1 MFRGMFLNTVVWAAD
16 RILHTLHAFVW
27 KSDGPQ
33 FGALC
38 NFRNSWWQEIKAVQL
53 EDSLIEGEG
62 EMDVSDSEEE
72 PQRKKARNQL
82 DGNQEDVERLQSLKE
97 ENDSLRC
104 QLEAYKN
111 EVRANASRFRVEATL
126 ESFSKRF

>member
-1 MFRGMFLNTVVWAAD
+1 M
-16 RILHTLHAFVW
+16 
-27 KSDGPQ
+27 
-33 FGALC
+33 
-38 NFRNSWWQEIKAVQL
+38 QEIKAVQL

-72 PQRKKARNQL
+72 PQHKKTRNQS
-82 DGNQEDVERLQSLKE
+82 DGNEDIERLQSLKE

-111 EVRANASRFRVEATL
+111 EVRISNASLLLHSQVRKMSNL
-126 ESFSKRF
+126 

>member
-1 MFRGMFLNTVVWAAD
+1 MHLCEKTTFAPPE
-16 RILHTLHAFVW
+16 HFVI
-27 KSDGPQ
+27 S
-33 FGALC
+33 
-38 NFRNSWWQEIKAVQL
+38 RSVRSIWQEIKAVQL

-72 PQRKKARNQL
+72 PQRKKSRIQT
-82 DGNQEDVERLQSLKE
+82 DGNEDVEKLQSLKE

-111 EVRANASRFRVEATL
+111 EVRAIKHLATRWIEAMREIFL
-126 ESFSKRF
+126 NYSNFPRRWIFWSQKRKRS

>member
-1 MFRGMFLNTVVWAAD
+1 MPLLERQIGNYILCMHLCEKATAMVWQ
-16 RILHTLHAFVW
+16 HFVIFAI
-27 KSDGPQ
+27 GN
-33 FGALC
+33 G
-38 NFRNSWWQEIKAVQL
+38 QEIKAVQL

-72 PQRKKARNQL
+72 PQRKKTRNQL

-111 EVRANASRFRVEATL
+111 EVCINAN
-126 ESFSKRF
+126 